1 MRTLRAIPCLLLGA
15 GLVAGHAHGGGFALN
30 EQNARHLG
38 TAFAGRASDAADAST
53 LFGNPAGMSLLE
65 KGEVTVGFAQI
76 FGESDI
82 SNAQGTLPGTNKGD
96 PVPSTTVP
104 FAYYA
109 QPLDDYW
116 AAGIGV
122 YTMFGVKTDYESNFQ
137 GRYFGTVSDVKVI
150 TVQPT
155 LSFRPNE
162 IWSVGVGLT
171 YNWIEGEL
179 SRNQPNPLSPGFNDI
194 RSQVEGDDDASW
206 GYNIGLLF
214 TPLEGT
220 NIGLTYRSEVDYKL
234 KGDTTI
240 SNHPLLGT
248 LKFDASLNLT
258 LPAVTDISLTQ
269 RLDPRWTL
277 HVSAIHTGWSSFDE
291 LVVRNIGGPTAVEQ
305 HDWND
310 VWTYSAALSYKL
322 NPEWTLRGGIG
333 LDNSPIPNAHR
344 TVRIP
349 TGDRWMYTLGAG
361 WRPRNSSWSAD
372 IAYSYFTEEEVTVN
386 QADGPLFYSAEY
398 ETTIHVLSLQLN
410 YNF

>member
-1 MRTLRAIPCLLLGA
+1 M
-15 GLVAGHAHGGGFALN
+15 
-30 EQNARHLG
+30 G

-53 LFGNPAGMSLLE
+53 LFGNPAGMTLLE
-65 KGEVTVGFAQI
+65 KGEITVGISQI
-76 FGESDI
+76 FGKADI

-96 PVPSTTVP
+96 PVPNTTIP

-109 QPLDDYW
+109 QPLDDHW
-116 AAGIGV
+116 AAGIGM
-122 YTMFGVKTDYESNFQ
+122 YTMFGVKTDYESSFQ
-137 GRYFGTVSDVKVI
+137 GRYFGTVSDVKVV

-162 IWSVGVGLT
+162 LWSIGVGVT

-179 SRNQPNPLSPGFNDI
+179 SRNQLNPFNTGDI
-194 RSQVEGDDDASW
+194 STKVEGDDDASW
-206 GYNIGLLF
+206 GYNVGLLF

-220 NIGLTYRSEVDYKL
+220 RVGLTYRSEVDYKL
-234 KGDTTI
+234 KGDTTVTI
-240 SNHPLLGT
+240 PLVGRQQ
-248 LKFDASLNLT
+248 FDAGLNIT
-258 LPAVTDISLTQ
+258 LPAVVDLSLTQ
-269 RLDPRWTL
+269 QLDPRWTL
-277 HVSAIHTGWSSFDE
+277 HVGAIFTGWSSFDE
-291 LVVRNIGGPTAVEQ
+291 LVVTNVGGPTAIEQ

-310 VWTYSAALSYKL
+310 VWTYSAALSYEL
-322 NPEWTLRGGIG
+322 NPDWTLRGGVG

-372 IAYSYFTEEEVTVN
+372 IAYSYFKEQEVTVN
-386 QADGPLFYSAEY
+386 QSQAVSPALTLNYSAEY
-398 ETTIHVLSLQLN
+398 ETEIHVVSLQLN